1 MEKLDEARRIKD
13 IEDCEQMYGRKVI
26 TPRLYLKRDDKGD
39 FIMSKDEWMV
49 KARCVCDCGAEVT
62 LKWHGGHKKTKK
74 HEENLNRIKKL
85 ETYWECEDEDFGPG
99 SAALRD

>member
-26 TPRLYLKRDDKGD
+26 TPRFYLKRDDKGD

-49 KARCVCDCGAEVT
+49 KARCVCDCGAEVK
-62 LKWHGGHKKTKK
+62 LKSHPQHKKSKK
-74 HEENLNRIKKL
+74 HEEYLDKIQSEN
-85 ETYWECEDEDFGPG
+85 EG
-99 SAALRD
+99 